1 MSRFVRWLLSTLALA
16 SLCLAGAAAAGEA
29 RRALRFDPFERPDL
43 DTIARA
49 ADPSDA
55 RPSDD
60 EWAPVLSATLDS
72 GAESLANLGGVVLKI
87 GEETHGYRLKEV
99 RLWEAVFDRNGVSVV
114 LAVETPAAM
123 AEAP

>member
-1 MSRFVRWLLSTLALA
+1 M
-16 SLCLAGAAAAGEA
+16 
-29 RRALRFDPFERPDL
+29 
-43 DTIARA
+43 
-49 ADPSDA
+49 
-55 RPSDD
+55 
-60 EWAPVLSATLDS
+60 PVLSATLDS

-87 GEETHGYRLKEV
+87 GEETHGYRLVEV